1 MDYKTNFNEL
11 YFNFFNKIYESIEKT
26 SYTYPNNQNSDFT
39 PENHKVEEFNNYINK
54 FLRSELS
61 KYN

>member
-11 YFNFFNKIYESIEKT
+11 YFHFFQKIYESIEKT
-26 SYTYPNNQNSDFT
+26 PYSYPKNHNTNFT
-39 PENHKVEEFNNYINK
+39 SNHKVQEFNNYINK
-54 FLRSELS
+54 FLKSELS